1 MINQI
6 KCLCNVRH
14 STRICLSIDYIYDI
28 LKTREA
34 MRNWKI
40 KSQFKWNIVQFT
52 IYNLVSS
59 GKNWNRLRHD
69 ARTENESL
77 RKNWQNKKK
86 KKKLNTNNTRNN
98 HNSTHQN
105 SSNHQQNNH
114 RRPNRKKS
122 KSRTTT
128 TTTTTTTMK
137 PSIEMI
143 NNDEWS
149 NRTCLI
155 GDVCGHKQMGYCY
168 RPHEP
173 NYFDLADIDTEN
185 FYDLLLTSCPHF
197 FDEEGMI
204 HLH

>member
-69 ARTENESL
+69 ARKMNHDEKTVKI
-77 RKNWQNKKK
+77 RKRKRGILFTKFAPKKEK
-86 KKKLNTNNTRNN
+86 KILMDEQSECVVRVVLISFECRSCCCCCGCGWWLIATAIY
-98 HNSTHQN
+98 H
-105 SSNHQQNNH
+105 
-114 RRPNRKKS
+114 
-122 KSRTTT
+122 
-128 TTTTTTTMK
+128 
-137 PSIEMI
+137 SI
-143 NNDEWS
+143 D
-149 NRTCLI
+149 
-155 GDVCGHKQMGYCY
+155 
-168 RPHEP
+168 
-173 NYFDLADIDTEN
+173 
-185 FYDLLLTSCPHF
+185 
-197 FDEEGMI
+197 
-204 HLH
+204 